1 MKLAMVLCLVLTGA
15 CKTDGASSSSSGS
28 AVATPTETGAKPR
41 SGKIDLPPRLP
52 NGAAE
57 GADRETPSL
66 ESAPLTDAERLE
78 RRQRREERRDERRKE
93 RMEMLDTDKDGQIS
107 PEELAAGRK
116 QRAEELRTRFD
127 ADGDGKLTVQELEQ
141 GRMGRR
147 LDPATIDADKNGDI
161 SADELT
167 TSMEKMRERF
177 RGMRDKRDAMGSG
190 SGSASEP

>member
-1 MKLAMVLCLVLTGA
+1 
-15 CKTDGASSSSSGS
+15 
-28 AVATPTETGAKPR
+28 
-41 SGKIDLPPRLP
+41 
-52 NGAAE
+52 
-57 GADRETPSL
+57 
-66 ESAPLTDAERLE
+66 
-78 RRQRREERRDERRKE
+78 
-93 RMEMLDTDKDGQIS
+93 MLDTDKDGQIS